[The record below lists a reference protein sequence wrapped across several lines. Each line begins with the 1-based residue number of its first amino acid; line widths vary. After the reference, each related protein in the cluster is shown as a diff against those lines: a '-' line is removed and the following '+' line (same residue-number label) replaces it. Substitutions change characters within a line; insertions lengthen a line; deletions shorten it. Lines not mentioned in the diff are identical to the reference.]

1 LMPKKNLFGAANLAA
16 LGVRQPDLAERLQ
29 RTVKSPDLKLIS
41 AKNNQPTLLKKSISL
56 HSRHDPE
63 AEGRAFSET
72 PPVKAALRENR
83 LPVVFGLGLGYHVR
97 PLTDLFPQVLV
108 YEPDPAVIK
117 TAMEEFDWTGI
128 LPGLTIMTKDDQL
141 PSWLGPEAVLL
152 IHRPT
157 ERIEPVECAR
167 LQAALA
173 GLGVNPKQLNT
184 ETALKIMVVTPIS
197 GGSLPVA
204 HHTVKALEGLGHQVV
219 ESDLSHLGPY
229 YRAYREASASSH
241 RRETLGDRLLSLA
254 GEYVMFLAETE
265 KPDLLLALAQA
276 PLTPLILAR
285 IRALGV
291 RTAFWFV
298 EDYRL
303 RNYFRQVAPSY
314 DFFFHIQDQAL
325 ERELSRLGVRFFS
338 RLPLAADPDIFKPI
352 RDQDAPA
359 EYRADLSFMGA
370 GYPNRRKV
378 FSRLLDYDFKIWGN
392 GWDSS
397 GPLGVCLQENGRRV
411 DTAETVLIYNAGKIN
426 LNLHSSV
433 FSSKLDPEGAFVNPR
448 TFEIASCGA
457 FQLVDRR
464 PSLDQLF
471 DLSEELA
478 VFHSA
483 AELRDLIDF
492 YLTRPELR
500 REMAEKARTRVL
512 AEHTYRHRMETLVA
526 AVKAEGL

>member
-1 LMPKKNLFGAANLAA
+1 MRGKKSFLTANLAA
-16 LGVRQPDLAERLQ
+16 LGVRRPDLAERLH
-29 RTVKSPDLKLIS
+29 RTLKSPDLKVKTS
-41 AKNNQPTLLKKSISL
+41 KNNQPILIKKNISL

-63 AEGRAFSET
+63 AEGWAFSET
-72 PPVKAALRENR
+72 QPVKAALRDNR
-83 LPVVFGLGLGYHVR
+83 LPVIFGLGLGYHVR
-97 PLTDLFPQVLV
+97 PLTDLFPQVVV

-117 TAMEEFDWTGI
+117 TALEEFDWADV
-128 LPGLTIMTKDDQL
+128 LPVLTIMTKGDEL
-141 PSWLGPEAVLL
+141 PPWIGPEAVLL
-152 IHRPT
+152 VHRPT
-157 ERIEPVECAR
+157 ERIEPAECAR
-167 LQAALA
+167 LQAALSRIGGHA
-173 GLGVNPKQLNT
+173 KQLNP
-184 ETALKIMVVTPIS
+184 EQALKILVVTPIS

-204 HHTVKALEGLGHQVV
+204 RHTIKALESLEHQVV
-219 ESDLSHLGPY
+219 EADLSHLEPY
-229 YRAYREASASSH
+229 YRTYRGASTFSSG
-241 RRETLGDRLLSLA
+241 RQALGDRLLDLA
-254 GEYVMFLAETE
+254 GEYVSFLAETE

-276 PLTPLILAR
+276 PLTPRILGR
-285 IRALGV
+285 IRALGF

-298 EDYRL
+298 EDYRFL
-303 RNYFRQVAPSY
+303 NYFREVATSY
-314 DFFFHIQDQAL
+314 DFFFHIQGQAL
-325 ERELSRLGVRFFS
+325 ETELSRLGVRFF
-338 RLPLAADPDIFKPI
+338 RFLPLAADPDFFRPI
-352 RDQDAPA
+352 RDQDTLVP
-359 EYRADLSFMGA
+359 YRADLSFMGA
-370 GYPNRRKV
+370 GYPNRQKV
-378 FSRLLDYDFKIWGN
+378 FSRLLDHDLKIWGN
-392 GWDSS
+392 GWDSA
-397 GPLGVCLQENGRRV
+397 GPLGLSIQKNGRRV
-411 DTAETVLIYNAGKIN
+411 NSEETVLIYNACKIN

-433 FSSKLDPEGAFVNPR
+433 FSAELDPQGAFVNPR